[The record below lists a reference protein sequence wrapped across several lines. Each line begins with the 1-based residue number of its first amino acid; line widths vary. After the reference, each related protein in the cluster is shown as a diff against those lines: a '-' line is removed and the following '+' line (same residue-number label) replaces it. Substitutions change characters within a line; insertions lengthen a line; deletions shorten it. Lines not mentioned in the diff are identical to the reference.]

1 MEFFFAWL
9 TVFTVNLLATMSP
22 GPAFL
27 MCLQSSI
34 KYSRRTGV
42 LTAVGL
48 GLGLIPHVILTIGG
62 VAVLLH
68 ESVLAFN
75 IIKYAG
81 AAYLI
86 YIGWNALFST
96 PQSSKLSIDHINAA
110 AQDISPSKALWQGA
124 LTNMLNPKA
133 TLFFVAIFAQFITP
147 ETLLWQKMVFGA
159 TSILVEMG
167 WFSLVAVVLT
177 NPRIKAVFSRFIH
190 WIDRICGG
198 LFIALGARLAL
209 LKGVAGS

>member
-1 MEFFFAWL
+1 MEFFLAWMAI
-9 TVFTVNLLATMSP
+9 FTVQLLATMSP

-27 MCLQSSI
+27 MCLQNSI
-34 KYSRRTGV
+34 KYSRRTGIM
-42 LTAVGL
+42 TAIGL
-48 GLGLIPHVILTIGG
+48 GLGLIPHVVLTIAG
-62 VAVLLH
+62 VAVLVH

-86 YIGWNALFST
+86 YIGWKALFSK
-96 PQSSKLSIDHINAA
+96 PGGSALSVDSIPAA
-110 AQDISPSKALWQGA
+110 PHDISIMAALRRGA

-147 ETLLWQKMVFGA
+147 ETLLWQKILYGL
-159 TSILVEMG
+159 TSIIVEMG

-177 NPRIKAVFSRFIH
+177 NPQIKAVFSRFVH

-209 LKGVAGS
+209 LKGAAGT